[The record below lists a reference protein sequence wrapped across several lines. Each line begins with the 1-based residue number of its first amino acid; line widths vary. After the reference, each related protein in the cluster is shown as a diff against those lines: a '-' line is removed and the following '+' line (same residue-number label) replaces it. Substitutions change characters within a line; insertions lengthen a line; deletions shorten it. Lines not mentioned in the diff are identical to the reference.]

1 MTPLS
6 ERQDMIIRTMNDR
19 EYLMRPISTEKFE
32 LLVKEFGEEKLA
44 REVNYLQSIGLIQQ
58 GAIRFGVVD
67 DEPYSF
73 NLNKMALTAAGVDY
87 ANMDTI
93 GNKINTIT
101 IKIHQNTLE
110 QIETIIKSANLPE
123 SEKKTLLKL
132 VKEKGA
138 ETVVGKCVDTLFA
151 NAGAVTQVL
160 SELAKS
166 ALNS

>member
-1 MTPLS
+1 MAELS

-19 EYLMRPISTEKFE
+19 EYLMTPISAEKFQFLIDE
-32 LLVKEFGEEKLA
+32 LGEEKLA
-44 REVNYLQSIGLIQQ
+44 KDINYLQSIGLVQL
-58 GAIRFGVVD
+58 GAVGIGATD

-93 GNKINTIT
+93 GNKVNVVT
-101 IKIHQNTLE
+101 IKIHKNTLE
-110 QIETIIKSANLPE
+110 QIEAIISSANLPE
-123 SEKKTLLKL
+123 SEKKTLLQL

-138 ETVVGKCVDTLFA
+138 ESVVGKCVDTLFA
-151 NAGAVTQVL
+151 NAGVATQVL

-166 ALNS
+166 AF

>member
-1 MTPLS
+1 MTALA
-6 ERQDMIIRTMNDR
+6 ERQDMIIRAMNDR
-19 EYLMRPISTEKFE
+19 EYLMSPISPENFQYLIDE
-32 LLVKEFGEEKLA
+32 LGEEKLA
-44 REVNYLQSIGLIQQ
+44 KDINYLQSIGLVQL
-58 GAIRFGVVD
+58 GAVGIGTTD

-93 GNKINTIT
+93 GNKINTVT

-110 QIETIIKSANLPE
+110 QFESIIMSANLPE
-123 SEKKTLLKL
+123 SEKKTLLQL

-138 ETVVGKCVDTLFA
+138 ESVVGKCVDTLFA
-151 NAGAVTQVL
+151 NAGTVSQVL

-166 ALNS
+166 AF

>member
-1 MTPLS
+1 MTTPS

-19 EYLMRPISTEKFE
+19 EYLMSPISTEKFQSLINE
-32 LLVKEFGEEKLA
+32 LGEEKLA
-44 REVNYLQSIGLIQQ
+44 KDLSYLQSIGLVQL
-58 GAIRFGVVD
+58 GAVEIGTTD

-93 GNKINTIT
+93 GNKINTVT

-110 QIETIIKSANLPE
+110 QIETIILSANLPE
-123 SEKKTLLKL
+123 SEKKTLLQL

-138 ETVVGKCVDTLFA
+138 ESVVGKCVDTLFA
-151 NAGAVTQVL
+151 NAGSVTQVL

-166 ALNS
+166 TF